1 MRKPVAK
8 KKVKA
13 NNVENCGKMFD
24 VPNSLSKITPSQP
37 LKMRKIVAKKK
48 VKANNVEHVAKC
60 QLVKMLKN
68 VTLQRRENEKSSSIA
83 HKVVEKKPV

>member
-24 VPNSLSKITPSQP
+24 VPNPLSKITPPQP
-37 LKMRKIVAKKK
+37 LKMRKPVAKKK

-60 QLVKMLKN
+60 QLKKMLKN
-68 VTLQRRENEKSSSIA
+68 VTLQRRENEKSSSTA
-83 HKVVEKKPV
+83 HKVMEKRPV